1 MADYAKIYAV
11 RLMRTD
17 KNGKV
22 TADKVVNRIAFVQ
35 SIQYY
40 NDNADDMIKKFETMK
55 LPPGTMMQMVESH
68 TLVMHEGSP
77 ESITEALMRNGW
89 KYMDAQITERPVS
102 WFDYMNDEAVSQKF
116 IVTEKG
122 QIQRLKHF
130 VWKEVNDYY
139 STEISAQRRALNE
152 MRQRSSTII
161 PLEWWE

>member
-77 ESITEALMRNGW
+77 ESITGALMRNGW

-130 VWKEVNDYY
+130 VWKEVNDYH